1 MCVCVKAVQ
10 EIQQLVTLE
19 SKLKKKK
26 RRLMKKRDRL
36 FDAVVPSGEI
46 ETSCHVTPPL
56 AFPPLIPTDQINT
69 H

>member
-46 ETSCHVTPPL
+46 ETSCHVTPL